1 MTGEKRYSV
10 RGGDPRYM
18 RGGDHSGE
26 TRRGE
31 MDQVYRELDRLFA
44 EFWDST
50 EPRNMLSAS
59 RVREKA
65 STGHKEK

>member
-1 MTGEKRYSV
+1 
-10 RGGDPRYM
+10 M
-18 RGGDHSGE
+18 RGGVHSGE

-50 EPRNMLSAS
+50 EPSKVLSDWK
-59 RVREKA
+59 VREKA
-65 STGHKEK
+65 SAGRKEK

>member
-18 RGGDHSGE
+18 RGGVHSGE

-50 EPRNMLSAS
+50 EPSKVLSDWK
-59 RVREKA
+59 VREKDSA
-65 STGHKEK
+65 GRKEK